1 MTSPRPRSGSWN
13 RNRRVKLHL
22 VDLNAS
28 PATESGTADNWLLL
42 ALLASACIFVVAFV
56 MRFL

>member
-1 MTSPRPRSGSWN
+1 MNSPRPRSGPSN
-13 RNRRVKLHL
+13 RHGRVKLRL

-28 PATESGTADNWLLL
+28 PASETGTADNWLLL

-56 MRFL
+56 MRFF

>member
-1 MTSPRPRSGSWN
+1 MNVPQTPTGSSN
-13 RNRRVKLHL
+13 RGARVKLRL
-22 VDLNAS
+22 VDLQAGPVEETGS
-28 PATESGTADNWLLL
+28 TDNWLLL